1 MEILSTG
8 EKIKRARIYKGI
20 TLKELCGDKIS
31 ISKMSCIENGKV
43 KADDEILK
51 YVAEKIDSK
60 YSYLVKDVYEQ
71 IHENLIKIKSN
82 EFKDEE
88 LEENIKINL
97 SYAIDYKYYDLAF
110 QFMHIL
116 IHGYLINKKSENIQL
131 YISKYYDLFQKNNSK
146 ENTIT
151 YFLDMA
157 DYLLLSE
164 EYGEA
169 IIYYDKLRDLVDIN
183 NTDEIDLV
191 FYIVFYKESLCY
203 SEMGENQKA
212 YNIISQIINTAS
224 RIKDKN
230 LLIKVYELYS
240 ILSIKNN
247 SQNAK
252 EYINEAIELQ
262 KDNKASLALLKSQ
275 YGEAYFQANNHE
287 EAIKQI
293 EEAVLLYSSSSKD
306 EYVYF
311 LNRCIQILYN
321 NKQYDKAYEITD
333 EALNMAIMINDIKLI
348 ERIYYYKGS
357 ILQKQKKYQEAEKYM
372 NLSLDSLFKC
382 GSKEERYLRYIEMG
396 NLYYNLNDV
405 KESVKYF
412 TLSNKIKNDK

>member
-43 KADDEILK
+43 KADEDILK
-51 YVAEKIDSK
+51 YIANRIDSE
-60 YSYLVKDVYEQ
+60 YDYLVKDVYEQ
-71 IHENLIKIKSN
+71 IQENLLKIKSN
-82 EFKDEE
+82 KFKDEE
-88 LEENIKINL
+88 LEQNIKVNL
-97 SYAIDYKYYDLAF
+97 SYAIDYKYYNLAF
-110 QFMHIL
+110 EFMHIL
-116 IHGYLINKKSENIQL
+116 IDGYLKKKKSENIQL
-131 YISKYYDLFQKNNSK
+131 YISKYYDLFQKNNSI

-169 IIYYDKLRDLVDIN
+169 IIYYDKLRNLVNFNELDKM
-183 NTDEIDLV
+183 DLV
-191 FYIVFYKESLCY
+191 FYMVFYKESLCY
-203 SEMGENQKA
+203 SKMGENEKA
-212 YNIISQIINTAS
+212 YKVISKIINSAD
-224 RIKDKN
+224 RIKDKQ

-240 ILSIKNN
+240 ILSIRNN
-247 SQNAK
+247 SSDSK
-252 EYINEAIELQ
+252 EYINKAIELQ
-262 KDNKASLALLKSQ
+262 KDNKESLALLKSQ
-275 YGEAYFQANNHE
+275 YGEAYFDVLNYDE
-287 EAIKQI
+287 GIKQI

-311 LNRCIQILYN
+311 LNRCIEILYN

-333 EALNMAIMINDIKLI
+333 EALNMAIIINDIKLI

-357 ILQKQKKYQEAEKYM
+357 ILQKQKKYREAEKYM

-412 TLSNKIKNDK
+412 TLSNRIKNNN